1 MSTDAPR
8 AGTGTPRAGTGAL
21 RRLVRGAGARRTA
34 AAEHCDMCRAPVAAE
49 HRHLLDTERQ
59 EVLCACV
66 PCGLLFE
73 QEAASNGHF
82 RLVPRRRVRLAPLST
97 EPLGVPVGLAFF
109 VPGADGGVVA
119 HFPGPAGP
127 ARAEVD
133 ADAWRRTVEGHPEL
147 AGLEPG
153 VQALLVN
160 TVRGQQQHWIVP
172 LDDCYRLV
180 ALVRREWR
188 GLSGGGRVWP
198 EVERFFAELTES
210 G

>member
-1 MSTDAPR
+1 VTTGAG
-8 AGTGTPRAGTGAL
+8 AGTGTGAL
-21 RRLVRGAGARRTA
+21 QRMVRGAGARRASA
-34 AAEHCDMCRAPVAAE
+34 ATEHCDMCRAPVAAE
-49 HRHLLDTERQ
+49 HRHLLDSVRQ
-59 EVLCACV
+59 EMLCACV
-66 PCGLLFE
+66 PCSLLFA

-109 VPGADGGVVA
+109 VPDADGGVTA

-127 ARAEVD
+127 AQAEVD
-133 ADAWRRTVEGHPEL
+133 AGAWRRTGEEHPEL

-153 VQALLVN
+153 TQALLVN

-180 ALVRREWR
+180 ALVRQEWR
-188 GLSGGGRVWP
+188 GLSGGSRVWP
-198 EVERFFAELTES
+198 EVDRFFAELTERS
-210 G
+210 